1 MRSMSLKVMTKKT
14 LVKRALGKGAMGLA
28 LSFTFFSFAHSAP
41 VQYVIDPGHTYPS
54 FEADHGGGLSLWR
67 GKFNKSK
74 GMVTLDREAK
84 TGTVDLQIE
93 TASMDFGH
101 DKMNAEAI
109 SDKMLN
115 AEKFPV
121 ITYKGKS
128 MRFEGDTPVEVV
140 GELTLKG
147 VTKPVN
153 LKLTSFKCKPHP
165 FVKREVCGANGEATF
180 NRGDFGV
187 DYALDKGFF
196 PDVKILISVE
206 AIKQE

>member
-1 MRSMSLKVMTKKT
+1 MRSLSMTVLNKAVMVT
-14 LVKRALGKGAMGLA
+14 VMGFAVLGA
-28 LSFTFFSFAHSAP
+28 AHAAP

-101 DKMNAEAI
+101 DKMNAEAL

-128 MRFEGDTPVEVV
+128 MRFEGETPVEVM
-140 GELTLKG
+140 GELTMKG

-153 LKLTSFKCKPHP
+153 LKLTAFKCKPHP
-165 FVKREVCGANGEATF
+165 FVKREVCGANGEASF